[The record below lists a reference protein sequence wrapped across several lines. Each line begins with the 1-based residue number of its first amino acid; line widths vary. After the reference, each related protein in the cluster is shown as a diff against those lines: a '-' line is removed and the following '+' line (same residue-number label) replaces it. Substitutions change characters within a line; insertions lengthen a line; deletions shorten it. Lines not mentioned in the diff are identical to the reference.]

1 MRWRAVGGGGDP
13 DPGTAYHPTALATV
27 GLYALPVPG
36 LVPGSTSVSPGVCPA
51 GVGECVFVCV
61 CEREGA
67 RESEREREIVCVKE
81 RKCECETEK
90 VGERERVC
98 V

>member
-36 LVPGSTSVSPGVCPA
+36 LVPGSRSVSPGVCPA

-61 CEREGA
+61 RERGSKREC
-67 RESEREREIVCVKE
+67 ESERDSVSEREKVCVRD
-81 RKCECETEK
+81 RKS
-90 VGERERVC
+90 V
-98 V
+98 